1 MAFSLNRMVC
11 GVTVR
16 TRIVLL
22 AALPL
27 LGFLANGTAF
37 TTGQAEVEDAFVSVK
52 RASALAETSQDL
64 KSMLGGMRIAA
75 RDFALNPS
83 TELIQSFVDI
93 HYSAEESLLRVETD
107 ARGGAR
113 QEIEGLRTRI
123 AELKK
128 RFDHMVVEQMTLGF
142 SENDGIRHRMRLSAT
157 AVERIINE
165 DMSWLSKTDAQAL
178 LVSLLVMR
186 RYESDYRLTR
196 TSIAQTEF
204 MAEVVTFNQTLS
216 RIVAAE
222 IMKSDLSRQV
232 KTYSD
237 TFAEWIASTNTIR
250 ADVVSLDLDLRQIM
264 PITDQ
269 IISSAR
275 QNAVAASAVL
285 TASQARTRN
294 IIILVGCAAVLIGLG
309 FSWLIGRSITRP
321 LNGLAGAMR
330 RLAEGDTSAEIP
342 ATRASDEIGG
352 MASSTAPPTMSR
364 RRHATL
370 RQAST
375 PPRRTSPRR
384 QARSRSWRRR
394 SARSR
399 ARPPNRPRWR
409 AARSRRRNAPRRP

>member
-64 KSMLGGMRIAA
+64 KSMLAGMRIAA

-128 RFDHMVVEQMTLGF
+128 RFDHMVNEQMTLGF

-232 KTYSD
+232 KTYS
-237 TFAEWIASTNTIR
+237 THSRSGSRAPTRSGPTSCHWTSTCGR
-250 ADVVSLDLDLRQIM
+250 SCR
-264 PITDQ
+264 
-269 IISSAR
+269 S
-275 QNAVAASAVL
+275 
-285 TASQARTRN
+285 RTR
-294 IIILVGCAAVLIGLG
+294 
-309 FSWLIGRSITRP
+309 S
-321 LNGLAGAMR
+321 
-330 RLAEGDTSAEIP
+330 
-342 ATRASDEIGG
+342 
-352 MASSTAPPTMSR
+352 SR
-364 RRHATL
+364 R
-370 RQAST
+370 
-375 PPRRTSPRR
+375 P
-384 QARSRSWRRR
+384 ARMPW
-394 SARSR
+394 
-399 ARPPNRPRWR
+399 PHPLC
-409 AARSRRRNAPRRP
+409 